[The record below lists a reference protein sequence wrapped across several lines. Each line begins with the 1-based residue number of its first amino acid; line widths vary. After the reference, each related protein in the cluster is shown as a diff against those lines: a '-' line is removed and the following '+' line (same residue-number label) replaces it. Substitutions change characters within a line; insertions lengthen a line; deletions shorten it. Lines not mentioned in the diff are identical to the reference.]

1 MHFITHALVSQLGDQ
16 TACFSTVAGSTH
28 IVDALPAAVLCYIEE
43 HPGAG
48 TEAVCTF
55 LDGEVGET
63 VPRTTV
69 ETVLQQLL
77 DVRLIGLGS
86 SDNIEC
92 R

>member
-1 MHFITHALVSQLGDQ
+1 MHFITHAVIRELGDQ

-28 IVDALPAAVLCYIEE
+28 IVDALPAAVLGYIEA

-48 TEAVCTF
+48 AEAICTF
-55 LDGEVGET
+55 LDGEIGES

-69 ETVLQQLL
+69 EGVLQQLL
-77 DVRLIGLGS
+77 DLRLIGLSG